1 MSKKR
6 LLIDLEETTH
16 NKIKTQAE
24 KEHRTTK
31 NMIETILD
39 KETKK
44 KKYAKN

>member
-39 KETKK
+39 KEIKK